1 MTKEV
6 MVSVR
11 GLQFEQGYDG
21 ENIEMIQFG
30 EYYKKNDTHYVIYD
44 EVTEGSK
51 ETTKNIIKFKEHE
64 MNLTKRGFV
73 NIHMAFEEKH
83 KNLTNYVTPY
93 GNILIGLEAKKVT
106 FTEEEKRILLHVDYV
121 LDVNYEYLADCKI
134 VMDIR
139 AKDGEGFSLQS

>member
-1 MTKEV
+1 MTKDV

-21 ENIEMIQFG
+21 ENIEMIQCG
-30 EYYKKNDTHYVIYD
+30 EYYKRNDTHYVIYD

-73 NIHMAFEEKH
+73 NAHMAFEEKH

-93 GNILIGLEAKKVT
+93 GNILIGLEAKKIS
-106 FTEEEKRILLHVDYV
+106 FTEEEKRILLNVDYV

-134 VMDIR
+134 IMDIR
-139 AKDGEGFSLQS
+139 ARDGEGFSLQS